1 MPRSK
6 CLKYNDEQLRIL
18 ICIAGFGPLSQTEL
32 SRATGI
38 KKGNLSTTVKSLLSQ
53 GILIHKDLQ
62 ETGKKRGR
70 PKEYLALKSPCSIQE
85 ILDVLEYRKYQYERE
100 MKKFDACFKEYW
112 VEWAKI
118 ANDPSKHKD
127 FLDKYGELMRERANL
142 GAEDG
147 SFSSKAVW
155 VDVEGEHTLVVQ
167 NYNGTD
173 EALKEISYQGT
184 KYWLR
189 LLQHP
194 VRRILSFLIDNEP
207 AIFSKSEIEHGA
219 CLYTYP
225 DAFLYTDALSK
236 ILSKLETGAIIKA
249 ILVNPEKKYRL
260 NMANP
265 ETKDLIIP
273 LCLWQKKNMIAGGL
287 RGRTIQKCIDPDTI
301 ANTLKADLIRQIQGM
316 KRRQGIETPA

>member
-18 ICIAGFGPLSQTEL
+18 VCVAGFGPISQTEL
-32 SRATGI
+32 SKATGI
-38 KKGNLSTTVKSLLSQ
+38 KTGNLSTAVRSLLSQ

-70 PKEYLALKSPCSIQE
+70 PKKYLALKSPCSIQE
-85 ILDVLEYRKYQYERE
+85 ILDVLEYRKYQYEIE
-100 MKKFDACFKEYW
+100 MKKRDACFKEYW

-155 VDVEGEHTLVVQ
+155 ADVNGNHTLVVQ
-167 NYNGTD
+167 NYDGTD
-173 EALKEISYQGT
+173 HALKEISYQGI
-184 KYWLR
+184 KYWQR

-219 CLYTYP
+219 CMYTYP

-249 ILVNPEKKYRL
+249 IIANSEKKYRL

-265 ETKDLIIP
+265 ETKDLIIG
-273 LCLWQKKNMIAGGL
+273 LCLWQRKNMIAAGL
-287 RGRTIQKCIDPDTI
+287 RGRTVEKCADTHTI
-301 ANTLKADLIRQIQGM
+301 ADALNEDIKERIQDM
-316 KRRQGIETPA
+316 KLRQGIRSG